1 MLWEPAWNL
10 RNLTFRQQVSN
21 LLPEPREES
30 MNLLDAYNAID
41 LFIMVTLLVTLILG
55 IWKGFVR
62 SLTALASLVAGVVL
76 AIKYYPPAQAYLSK
90 ISSLDPQISMIL
102 AMILIFIAVQMV
114 FVIIRRIL
122 EALIDLTRLSW
133 LDRIFGAA
141 MGIGAGLLV
150 VAAAV
155 QVMLIGIPDWPLVKT
170 SKLVKPV
177 DQLTGKAV
185 TYAPKQV
192 RDQWHS
198 LTTKW
203 KGTQEL
209 APPIPQRRPAPS
221 PKGPAAF
228 PGSVK

>member
-1 MLWEPAWNL
+1 
-10 RNLTFRQQVSN
+10 
-21 LLPEPREES
+21 
-30 MNLLDAYNAID
+30 MNPVDAYNAID
-41 LFIMVTLLVTLILG
+41 LFIMGTLAVTLILG

-76 AIKYYPPAQAYLSK
+76 AIKYYPAAQAYLSK

-102 AMILIFIAVQMV
+102 AMVVIFIVVQVV
-114 FVIIRRIL
+114 FVVIRRIL
-122 EALIDLTRLSW
+122 EALIDLTRLTW

-141 MGIGAGLLV
+141 MGIVAGLLV

-155 QVMLIGIPDWPLVKT
+155 QVMLIGIPEWPLVKT
-170 SKLVKPV
+170 SRLVKPV

-185 TYAPKQV
+185 TYAPKQA

-198 LTTKW
+198 LVTKW

-209 APPIPQRRPAPS
+209 APLTPQHQAAPAP
-221 PKGPAAF
+221 KKAPAAS
-228 PGSVK
+228 PAPVR

>member
-1 MLWEPAWNL
+1 
-10 RNLTFRQQVSN
+10 
-21 LLPEPREES
+21 
-30 MNLLDAYNAID
+30 MNPIDAYNAID
-41 LFIMVTLLVTLILG
+41 LFIMGTLLITMILG

-76 AIKYYPPAQAYLSK
+76 AIKYYPAAQAYLSK
-90 ISSLDPQISMIL
+90 VSSLDPQISMIL
-102 AMILIFIAVQMV
+102 AMVIIFITVQVV

-122 EALIDLTRLSW
+122 EALIDLTRLTW

-141 MGIGAGLLV
+141 MGIVAGLLL

-155 QVMLIGIPDWPLVKT
+155 QVMLIGIPEWPLVKT

-185 TYAPKQV
+185 TYAPKQA
-192 RDQWHS
+192 RDQWYS
-198 LTTKW
+198 FVTKW

-209 APPIPQRRPAPS
+209 IQPTPQRQAAPL
-221 PKGPAAF
+221 PKKGPAAP
-228 PGSVK
+228 PGTVK

>member
-1 MLWEPAWNL
+1 
-10 RNLTFRQQVSN
+10 
-21 LLPEPREES
+21 
-30 MNLLDAYNAID
+30 MNVIEAYNAID
-41 LFIMVTLLVTLILG
+41 LFIMGTLLVTLILG

-76 AIKYYPPAQAYLSK
+76 AIKYYPAAQAYLNK
-90 ISSLDPQISMIL
+90 ISTLDPQISMIL
-102 AMILIFIAVQMV
+102 AMVIIFIAVQIV
-114 FVIIRRIL
+114 FVVIRKIL

-141 MGIGAGLLV
+141 MGIAAGMLV

-155 QVMLIGIPDWPLVKT
+155 QAMLIGIPDWPLVKT
-170 SKLVKPV
+170 SKLIKPV

-192 RDQWHS
+192 TDQWQS
-198 LTTKW
+198 IMTKW

-209 APPIPQRRPAPS
+209 AQPTPQRQATPS
-221 PKGPAAF
+221 PKAPAAP
-228 PGSVK
+228 PGLVK

>member
-1 MLWEPAWNL
+1 
-10 RNLTFRQQVSN
+10 
-21 LLPEPREES
+21 
-30 MNLLDAYNAID
+30 MNLIETYNAID
-41 LFIMVTLLVTLILG
+41 LFIMGTVLITLILG

-76 AIKYYPPAQAYLSK
+76 AIKYYPAAQAYLNK
-90 ISSLDPQISMIL
+90 ISTLDPQISMIL
-102 AMILIFIAVQMV
+102 AMVIIFIAVQIV
-114 FVIIRRIL
+114 FVVIRRML

-133 LDRIFGAA
+133 LDRVFGAA
-141 MGIGAGLLV
+141 MGIIAGLLV

-192 RDQWHS
+192 TDQWHS
-198 LTTKW
+198 LMTKW

-209 APPIPQRRPAPS
+209 APPTAQRQATPS
-221 PKGPAAF
+221 PKAPAA
-228 PGSVK
+228 PPRLVK